1 MPRYELLSSIKYT
14 HAYNSVQHTIRAC
27 QIPPETQLD
36 HSWILRK
43 VSLEEQVDFL
53 TYSTASETYVL
64 GTSSSVGFKL
74 PENDE
79 LHPEWRDEGLL
90 PGILLSIVYLPF

>member
-1 MPRYELLSSIKYT
+1 
-14 HAYNSVQHTIRAC
+14 
-27 QIPPETQLD
+27 
-36 HSWILRK
+36 
-43 VSLEEQVDFL
+43 LEEQVDFL

-64 GTSSSVGFKL
+64 GTSSSVEFKL

-90 PGILLSIVYLPF
+90 PGKLLSMAYHHFSNTIPSEIIFT